1 MSHALC
7 LLLAPDVF
15 IATIAI
21 KMTRTRVTKQAAE
34 QAAKKAAEQAAK
46 KAAEQAAK
54 QAAKK
59 AAEQAAK
66 KAAEQAVKQ
75 AAEQEAKQAAEEA
88 AVPVLVQKR
97 SSVRLHLTLACT
109 RKPIRCATN
118 TGIASSKHTRI
129 GAKV

>member
-21 KMTRTRVTKQAAE
+21 KMTRTRVTKQ
-34 QAAKKAAEQAAK
+34 
-46 KAAEQAAK
+46 
-54 QAAKK
+54 

>member
-7 LLLAPDVF
+7 LLLARDVL

-21 KMTRTRVTKQAAE
+21 KKTGTRVTKQAAQ
-34 QAAKKAAEQAAK
+34 QAAKK
-46 KAAEQAAK
+46 
-54 QAAKK
+54 
-59 AAEQAAK
+59 
-66 KAAEQAVKQ
+66 
-75 AAEQEAKQAAEEA
+75 AAEQEAKQAAEKA
-88 AVPVLVQKR
+88 AVPVLLQKR